1 MFKFIST
8 IRKEMLILL
17 RDKAGLIIV
26 FLMPMVLIIIM
37 SLLQEVGYSSINR
50 ETQIDIL
57 FLDQDKDSLGLK
69 IREGLNSSNYFHLLD
84 SVHQE
89 PATDSN
95 IREAVKKG
103 EYVIGI
109 VIPKGVTKKIRSN
122 VRIMVAKT
130 LEGFGLYN
138 ANLFGDI
145 PLAKA
150 DTITIY
156 FDPTVKQT
164 FKNTIISSLKQYNY
178 KIESEMIFSTFNHEM
193 AKAFP
198 TYQPPDLMFKD
209 AVEFHE
215 VFPSYHAIDKIPT
228 TAQHNVPSWAV
239 FAMFFIIIP
248 LTSSMIV
255 EREEG
260 SMFRIMAMP
269 VNYLMLLIGKVFVYM
284 VVCFVQTV
292 FMILAGIFILPLF
305 NSAPLVLG
313 NHIFPLVVMTIMS
326 ALAALGYGVM
336 VGTMATT
343 HQQAAAFGAVS
354 IIIMA
359 ALGGLWVP
367 MYLMAPV
374 MQHVATF
381 SPLNWALNGYYDI
394 FIRGGGLKEI
404 LPELLKLLIFFLSS
418 IVITGIYMKVKNPMS
433 K

>member
-1 MFKFIST
+1 MFKFIC
-8 IRKEMLILL
+8 IIKKEMLILL

-50 ETQIDIL
+50 ESQINVL
-57 FLDQDKDSLGLK
+57 FLDQDQDSLGLK
-69 IREGLNSSNYFHLLD
+69 IRDGLKSSNYFNLLD
-84 SVHQE
+84 SLNGRPV
-89 PATDSN
+89 TDSGM
-95 IREAVKKG
+95 REAVKKG
-103 EYVIGI
+103 EYIIGV
-109 VIPKGVTKKIRSN
+109 VIPSGVTEKIRSN
-122 VRIMVAKT
+122 VQLMVGKT
-130 LEGFGLYN
+130 LEGFGLFN
-138 ANLFGDI
+138 QGLFANI

-156 FDPTVKQT
+156 FDPTVKKT

-178 KIESEMIFSTFNHEM
+178 KIESEMIFTTFNHEM
-193 AKAFP
+193 SKAFP
-198 TYQPPDLMFKD
+198 TYQPPDLVFKD

-215 VFPSYHAIDKIPT
+215 VFPSYHKIDKIPT
-228 TAQHNVPSWAV
+228 TAQHNVPAWAV

-260 SMFRIMAMP
+260 SMFRMMAMP
-269 VNYLMLLIGKVFVYM
+269 VNYISLLLAKVFVYL
-284 VVCFVQTV
+284 VVCFFQTV
-292 FMILAGIFILPLF
+292 LMIMAGMYVLPLF
-305 NSAPLVLG
+305 NAEALVLG
-313 NHIFPLVVMTIMS
+313 NHIFALAVMTIVS

-336 VGTMATT
+336 VGTLAKT

-374 MQHVATF
+374 MQHVSLL
-381 SPLNWALNGYYDI
+381 SPLNWALTGYYDI
-394 FIRGGGLKEI
+394 FIRGGNLKEI
-404 LPELLKLLIFFLSS
+404 MPECIKLMVFFIVSILITALYFK
-418 IVITGIYMKVKNPMS
+418 IKNPMN

>member
-1 MFKFIST
+1 MFKFVCT
-8 IRKEMLILL
+8 IKKESLILL

-50 ETQIDIL
+50 ETQVDVL
-57 FLDQDKDSLGLK
+57 FLDQDNDSLGIK
-69 IREGLNSSNYFHLLD
+69 ISQGLLSSNYFHLLD
-84 SVHQE
+84 SVNGK
-89 PATDSN
+89 PVTDTGIS
-95 IREAVKKG
+95 EAVKKG
-103 EYVIGI
+103 DYVIGI
-109 VIPKGVTKKIRSN
+109 VIPPGVTKKIRSN
-122 VRIMVAKT
+122 VSIMVAKT
-130 LEGFGLYN
+130 LEGFGLFN
-138 ANLFGDI
+138 TNLFGDI
-145 PLAKA
+145 PLAGA

-178 KIESEMIFSTFNHEM
+178 QIESEMIFTTFNHEM

-198 TYQPPDLMFKD
+198 TYRPPDLVFKD

-215 VFPSYHAIDKIPT
+215 VFPSYHKVEKIPN
-228 TAQHNVPSWAV
+228 TAQHNVPAWAV

-260 SMFRIMAMP
+260 SMFRLMAMP
-269 VNYLMLLIGKVFVYM
+269 VNYLLMLMAKVFVYL
-284 VVCFVQTV
+284 VVCFLQTV
-292 FMILAGIFILPLF
+292 LMILAGIYILPLF
-305 NSAPLVLG
+305 NAEALVLG
-313 NHIFPLVVMTIMS
+313 NQIFALTIMTIVS

-336 VGTMATT
+336 VGTLATT

-374 MQHVATF
+374 MQHVAGL
-381 SPLNWALNGYYDI
+381 SPLNWALSGYYDI
-394 FIRGGGLKEI
+394 FIRGASVVEI
-404 LPELLKLLIFFLSS
+404 LPECLKLLGFFFGA
-418 IVITGIYMKVKNPMS
+418 ITITGIYMKFHNPMS

>member
-1 MFKFIST
+1 MFKFICT
-8 IRKEMLILL
+8 IKKESLILL

-50 ETQIDIL
+50 ETQIDVL
-57 FLDQDKDSLGLK
+57 FLDRDHDSLGIK
-69 IREGLNSSNYFHLLD
+69 IRNGLAASNYFHLID
-84 SVHQE
+84 SLQGRPVNE
-89 PATDSN
+89 AG

-103 EYVIGI
+103 EFVIGI
-109 VIPKGVTKKIRSN
+109 VIPPGVTKKIRSN

-138 ANLFGDI
+138 TVLFGDI

-156 FDPTVKQT
+156 FDPTIKQT
-164 FKNTIISSLKQYNY
+164 FKNTIVSSLKQYNY

-198 TYQPPDLMFKD
+198 TYQPPDLVFKD

-215 VFPSYHAIDKIPT
+215 VFPSYHKIDKIPT
-228 TAQHNVPSWAV
+228 TAQHNVPAWAV

-260 SMFRIMAMP
+260 SMFRMMAMP
-269 VNYLMLLIGKVFVYM
+269 VNYLLLLMAKVFVYL
-284 VVCFVQTV
+284 VVCFFQTV
-292 FMILAGIFILPLF
+292 LMILAGVYILPLF
-305 NSAPLVLG
+305 NAEALVLG
-313 NHIFPLVVMTIMS
+313 NHIFPLVVMTIIS

-336 VGTMATT
+336 VGTVATT

-374 MQHVATF
+374 MQHVATL

-394 FIRGGGLKEI
+394 FIRGGGISEI
-404 LPELLKLLIFFLSS
+404 MPELLKLACFFLAT
-418 IVITGIYMKVKNPMS
+418 VVVTGLYMKVKNPMS

>member
-1 MFKFIST
+1 MFKFICT
-8 IRKEMLILL
+8 LKKESLILL

-50 ETQIDIL
+50 ETQIDVL
-57 FLDQDKDSLGLK
+57 FLDQDRDSLGIK
-69 IREGLNSSNYFHLLD
+69 IREGLISSNYFHLLD
-84 SVHQE
+84 SINGG
-89 PATDSN
+89 PATDSG

-103 EYVIGI
+103 DFVIGI
-109 VIPKGVTKKIRSN
+109 AIPPGVTRKIRTN

-138 ANLFGDI
+138 TALFGDI

-198 TYQPPDLMFKD
+198 TYHPPDLEFKD
-209 AVEFHE
+209 AVEFNE
-215 VFPSYHAIDKIPT
+215 VFPSYHKIEKIPN

-269 VNYLMLLIGKVFVYM
+269 VNYLMLLLGKVFVYL
-284 VVCFVQTV
+284 VVCFFQTV
-292 FMILAGIFILPLF
+292 LMILAGIYILPLF
-305 NSAPLVLG
+305 HAEALALG
-313 NHIFPLVVMTIMS
+313 TNIFALVVMTIIS

-336 VGTMATT
+336 VGTVATT

-374 MQHVATF
+374 MQHVAAL
-381 SPLNWALNGYYDI
+381 SPLNWALSGYYDI

-404 LPELLKLLIFFLSS
+404 MPDLLKLAGFFLIS
-418 IVITGIYMKVKNPMS
+418 ILITGLYMKIKNPMS